1 MALLDSFNPR
11 SAAFQIQEI
20 DAHLAILPV
29 LDENGILEQP
39 RKHAVKL
46 ASDIAVT
53 DATTLD
59 GRQILAF
66 EQNLMNLAN
75 AIAARYFLQGPN
87 APRATRQIGLA

>member
-1 MALLDSFNPR
+1 
-11 SAAFQIQEI
+11 
-20 DAHLAILPV
+20 
-29 LDENGILEQP
+29 
-39 RKHAVKL
+39 VKL